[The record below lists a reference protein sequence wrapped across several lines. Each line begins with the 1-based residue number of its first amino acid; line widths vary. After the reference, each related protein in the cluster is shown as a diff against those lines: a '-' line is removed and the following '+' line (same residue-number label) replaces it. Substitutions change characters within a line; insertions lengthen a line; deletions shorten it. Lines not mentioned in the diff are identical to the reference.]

1 MTLHDNPELY
11 KDAIVATSELKG
23 IPEIYIEK
31 DYWVTTALKAIFSS
45 DIAHTTVF
53 KGGTALSKC
62 YGIIERFSED
72 IDLTILQTDL
82 ENPSQLKRRLKVI
95 SKIVETII
103 PEVTVEGITDK
114 TGQVRKTVHSYPKVF
129 ESNFGQ
135 VREHIIVEASV
146 FGSFEPHKD
155 AKIDCFIAEMMRNT
169 NQSALIATY
178 NLVPFTIQVL
188 STHRTLCEKLM
199 SLIRFSYSETAII
212 DLNNKIRH
220 IYDIYKILLVDDIMT
235 FFNSIDFEVMLV
247 RVGHD
252 DLKKHRE
259 NTWIFNHPSRAIIFS
274 DINNTWDKLR
284 NTYTTSF
291 KKLLYGELP
300 SEEKILETLH
310 KISKRLEIIAW
321 NLQ

>member
-1 MTLHDNPELY
+1 MTLHEDAELY
-11 KDAIVATSELKG
+11 KDAIVATAQRKG

-31 DYWVTTALKAIFSS
+31 DYSVTVALYAIFSS
-45 DIAHTTVF
+45 DIAHRTVF

-62 YGIIERFSED
+62 YHIIERFSED
-72 IDLTILQTDL
+72 IDLTILQNGL
-82 ENPSQLKRRLKVI
+82 ENPTQLKQRLRVI

-103 PEVTVEGITDK
+103 PEVTIEGITDK
-114 TGQVRKTVHSYPKVF
+114 TGQVRKTVHSYPKAF
-129 ESNFGQ
+129 DFDFGQ

-146 FGSFEPHKD
+146 FGSFEPHET
-155 AKIDCFIAEMMRNT
+155 ATIDCFIAEMMRNT
-169 NQSALIATY
+169 KQFALIETY
-178 NLVPFTIQVL
+178 NLAPFTIQVL
-188 STHRTLCEKLM
+188 STRRTLCEKIM

-220 IYDIYKILLVDDIMT
+220 IYDIHKMLLVPDIMT

-252 DLKKHRE
+252 DLKKHKE
-259 NTWIFNHPSRAIIFS
+259 NTWIFNHPSKAIIFS
-274 DINNTWDKLR
+274 DIDNTWDKLK

-310 KISKRLEIIAW
+310 KISKGLEIIAW

>member
-45 DIAHTTVF
+45 DIAKKAVF

-72 IDLTILQTDL
+72 IDLTILQNCA
-82 ENPSQLKRRLKVI
+82 ENPSQLKQRLRAI
-95 SKIVETII
+95 SKIVEPII
-103 PEVTVEGITDK
+103 PETDIEGITKK
-114 TGQVRKTVHSYPKVF
+114 TGQVRKTVHSYPKAF
-129 ESNFGQ
+129 ESDFGQ
-135 VREHIIVEASV
+135 VREQIIVETSV
-146 FGSFEPHKD
+146 FGSFEPYET
-155 AKIDCFIAEMMRNT
+155 AIIDCFIAEMMRNT
-169 NQSALIATY
+169 NQFALIEKY
-178 NLVPFTIQVL
+178 NLAPFEIQVL

-199 SLIRFSYSETAII
+199 SLIRFSYSTNAII

-220 IYDIYKILLVDDIMT
+220 IYDIHKILLVDDIMT

-252 DLKKHRE
+252 DLKIHGE

-274 DINNTWDKLR
+274 DIDNTWDKLR

-300 SEEKILETLH
+300 S
-310 KISKRLEIIAW
+310 
-321 NLQ
+321 